1 MKIHVHHEG
10 EKLGPL
16 EVEEV
21 RALLE
26 QGKLSPGTHAWV
38 EGSEDWIPLADVPG
52 LKRVVKAQVKKAAGA
67 SPGVEPMASVKGDLK
82 NLKSNTSATAGELR
96 QFLSEMRGQTPKE
109 MLGTIA
115 QSDLVRSV
123 TISAASIC
131 GLLLAMSVIA
141 YGIRDEEAAN
151 PKKKDAD
158 KPPAK
163 ATAPNNSATS
173 PPATAQPVTP
183 PDPLGVNQ
191 EKKGTPKESNPFD
204 TKGGLLDD
212 IK

>member
-1 MKIHVHHEG
+1 MKVYVHHEG
-10 EKLGPL
+10 DKLGPL
-16 EVEEV
+16 AVEEV

-26 QGKLSPGTHAWV
+26 QGKLSPDTDAWV
-38 EGSEDWIPLADVPG
+38 DGSEDWIPLADVPG
-52 LKRVVKAQVKKAAGA
+52 LKRVVKAQAKKV
-67 SPGVEPMASVKGDLK
+67 SSDRQSVEPMASVKGDLK

-96 QFLSEMRGQTPKE
+96 QFLNEMRGQTPKE

-158 KPPAK
+158 KSPAK
-163 ATAPNNSATS
+163 AATPNPATP
-173 PPATAQPVTP
+173 PPATAQPGTP

-204 TKGGLLDD
+204 TEGDLLKD
-212 IK
+212 K

>member
-1 MKIHVHHEG
+1 MKIYVHHEG
-10 EKLGPL
+10 DKLGPL
-16 EVEEV
+16 EVEEI

-26 QGKLSPGTHAWV
+26 QGKLSPGTDAWV
-38 EGSEDWIPLADVPG
+38 DGSEDWIPLADVPG
-52 LKRVVKAQVKKAAGA
+52 LKRVVKAQAKKASAA
-67 SPGVEPMASVKGDLK
+67 HQGVEPMASVKGDLK
-82 NLKSNTSATAGELR
+82 NLKSNTAATAGELR
-96 QFLSEMRGQTPKE
+96 QFLNEMRGQTPKE

-141 YGIRDEEAAN
+141 YGFRDEEAAS

-163 ATAPNNSATS
+163 AATPNPATP
-173 PPATAQPVTP
+173 PPATAQPGTP
-183 PDPLGVNQ
+183 PDPIGVNQ

-204 TKGGLLDD
+204 TKGDLLDG
-212 IK
+212 K

>member
-1 MKIHVHHEG
+1 MTLLAPLPARQRVSAR
-10 EKLGPL
+10 GPL
-16 EVEEV
+16 
-21 RALLE
+21 
-26 QGKLSPGTHAWV
+26 
-38 EGSEDWIPLADVPG
+38 
-52 LKRVVKAQVKKAAGA
+52 
-67 SPGVEPMASVKGDLK
+67 
-82 NLKSNTSATAGELR
+82 TSAGPPLRAGKVHGSLAR
-96 QFLSEMRGQTPKE
+96 AGKVRGQTPKE

-163 ATAPNNSATS
+163 AATPNPATP
-173 PPATAQPVTP
+173 PPATAQPGTP

-204 TKGGLLDD
+204 TEGDLLKD
-212 IK
+212 K